1 MSSPSEK
8 EILKAFPDAD
18 HGKVKEL
25 AEKLASAVDS
35 EEEGAIDDAMEFAD
49 VFLGGHGVEA
59 IQGDGH
65 FVDKFW
71 RDTVLL
77 YVNMGDTYDATIL
90 YDTESAEFT
99 IGSWGDFMEEWEKE
113 DDDSEEDDDEG
124 EDEEAD
130 EEEAETEE
138 VE

>member
-8 EILKAFPDAD
+8 EILKAFPDLD
-18 HGKVKEL
+18 HGKAKEL
-25 AEKLASAVDS
+25 AEKLAAAADS
-35 EEEGAIDDAMEFAD
+35 EEEGAADEAMEFANEA
-49 VFLGGHGVEA
+49 LGGHGVEA
-59 IQGDGH
+59 IQGDDH

-77 YVNMGDTYDATIL
+77 YVNMGDTYDATVL

-99 IGSWGDFMEEWEKE
+99 IGSWGDFMEDWEKE
-113 DDDSEEDDDEG
+113 DDDSEDSDEE